1 MTFKRSVPARMM
13 IARDTGGSAS
23 KEFLRGTW
31 RRSVDQI
38 PKLVDELALARLRII
53 PGCGLPQALV
63 TGVEYLHQRSNN
75 SHAAENGPVRTWP
88 AIPTGREF
96 MNRLRKHT
104 LRWTVP
110 ALLLAGQ
117 AAAQSSYD
125 LKLPDARILKGGAL
139 VEDSV

>member
-1 MTFKRSVPARMM
+1 
-13 IARDTGGSAS
+13 
-23 KEFLRGTW
+23 
-31 RRSVDQI
+31 
-38 PKLVDELALARLRII
+38 
-53 PGCGLPQALV
+53 
-63 TGVEYLHQRSNN
+63 
-75 SHAAENGPVRTWP
+75 
-88 AIPTGREF
+88 